1 MSISNEYIHKNN
13 IKSLSINVR
22 HLIYYI
28 EAMIRKDRRTM
39 SDIYPIEMTE
49 AQKDYIMGY
58 LQKFYDDL
66 TTETKYG
73 SY

>member
-58 LQKFYDDL
+58 LQKLYDDL
-66 TTETKYG
+66 TTETK
-73 SY
+73 

>member
-58 LQKFYDDL
+58 LQNFYDDL
-66 TTETKYG
+66 TTETK
-73 SY
+73 

>member
-28 EAMIRKDRRTM
+28 ESMIRKDRRTM

-66 TTETKYG
+66 TTETK
-73 SY
+73 

>member
-66 TTETKYG
+66 TTETK
-73 SY
+73 

>member
-28 EAMIRKDRRTM
+28 EAMIPKDRRTM
-39 SDIYPIEMTE
+39 GDIYPVEMTE
-49 AQKDYIMGY
+49 AHKYYIMGY
-58 LQKFYDDL
+58 LQKFYDDM
-66 TTETKYG
+66 TTETK
-73 SY
+73 